1 MKCSFSGL
9 ERLLRDSKAGWLM
22 GASNEVLRQIVG
34 KTSLF
39 GLNAIDFW

>member
-1 MKCSFSGL
+1 MSLAGL
-9 ERLLRDSKAGWLM
+9 ERLLRDGKAGWMM

-39 GLNAIDFW
+39 GLGAVDFW